1 MAESLRGKFLV
12 ASPMLGDA
20 NFFRTVV
27 LMLQHDEEGAMGLVL
42 TRPTSMTVQEV
53 LEKLRE
59 EMGDDEPLCLSEL
72 IADQPI
78 QLGGPVPGPLI
89 AIHDLLD
96 CSESEVL
103 PGLYV
108 ATQRA
113 TLDRL
118 LGSDADVRLFSG
130 YSGWGPGQLE
140 NELSVGG
147 WLATEATGEA
157 ALGDPETIWDVVIG
171 QIGQEILNLDQRHM
185 LPDDPSMN

>member
-59 EMGDDEPLCLSEL
+59 ESGDSEPVSLSDL

-89 AIHDLLD
+89 AIHNLLD

-118 LGSDADVRLFSG
+118 LTSSADVRLFSG
-130 YSGWGPGQLE
+130 YSGWAPGQLE
-140 NELSVGG
+140 DELRVGG
-147 WLATEATGEA
+147 WLSCPATAEA
-157 ALGDPETIWDVVIG
+157 ALGDPETIWDDVIR
-171 QIGQEILNLDQRHM
+171 QIGQDILNLDNPHL